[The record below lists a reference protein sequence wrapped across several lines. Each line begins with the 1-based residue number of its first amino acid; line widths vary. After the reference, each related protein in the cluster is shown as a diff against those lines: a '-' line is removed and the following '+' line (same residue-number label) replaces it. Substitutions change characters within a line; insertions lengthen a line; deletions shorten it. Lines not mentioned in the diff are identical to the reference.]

1 MTTTASAKGVRV
13 RRASRD
19 DIPQLPELCAQLG
32 YETTETEIRER
43 FDDIASCFDEEIFVA
58 EIADGRIAGFLTI
71 FVMRTIAS
79 DPRAEVSGLVV
90 HESHRTR
97 GVGKLLMQTGETWAR
112 EHGCGA
118 VTLRSNVIRDVAHRF
133 YENLGYK
140 HIKTQKSFRKVLER

>member
-1 MTTTASAKGVRV
+1 MTTTVSAKGIRV
-13 RRASRD
+13 RRASRA

-32 YETTETEIRER
+32 YESTEAEIRTR

-58 EIADGRIAGFLTI
+58 EIADGRIAGFLGV

-79 DPRAEVSGLVV
+79 NPRAEISGLVV
-90 HESHRTR
+90 NESHRSR
-97 GVGKLLMQTGETWAR
+97 GVGKLLMQTAEAWAR

-118 VTLRSNVIRDVAHRF
+118 VTLRSNVIRDTAHRF

-140 HIKTQKSFRKVLER
+140 HVKTQKSFRKVLER